1 MSLEQAIQELT
12 AAVKQQTAALLSAT
26 GSPGFAP
33 ATLTNIPAPASV
45 KVEPATDTSVPPAGN
60 QAAPAETEPPLSAPP
75 YKEIQGLVAQCLAK
89 LGRDATVKIVTQD
102 LGCQKSL
109 VEYENNPAKLIEAK
123 RVLEAALQ

>member
-12 AAVKQQTAALLSAT
+12 AAVNSNTAALLAAT
-26 GSPGFAP
+26 RSPGFVQ
-33 ATLTNIPAPASV
+33 TPAPGPI
-45 KVEPATDTSVPPAGN
+45 KTEPATDTSVTVTVTGAQGT
-60 QAAPAETEPPLSAPP
+60 QVAVAETPPVEEAPP

-89 LGRDATVKIVTQD
+89 LGREATVKIVTQD
-102 LGCQKSL
+102 LGCKKSL

>member
-12 AAVKQQTAALLSAT
+12 AAVKQQTTALLSLT

-33 ATLTNIPAPASV
+33 APLTSIPAPASV
-45 KVEPATDTSVPPAGN
+45 KVEPATDTGAP
-60 QAAPAETEPPLSAPP
+60 PAETEPPLSAPP

-89 LGRDATVKIVTQD
+89 LGREATVKIVTQD
-102 LGCQKSL
+102 LGCKASL
-109 VEYENNPAKLIEAK
+109 IEHQDNPAKLIEAK